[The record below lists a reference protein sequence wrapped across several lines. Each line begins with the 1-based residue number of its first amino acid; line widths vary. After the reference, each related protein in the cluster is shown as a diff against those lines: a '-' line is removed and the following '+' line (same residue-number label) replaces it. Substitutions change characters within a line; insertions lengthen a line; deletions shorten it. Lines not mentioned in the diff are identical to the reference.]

1 MRCFDLRMGRAFD
14 HYGLK
19 SGMVFKGT
27 KRAMDSKQCSLQ
39 VDCIFY
45 SDYGVH
51 YFDSKILISPDVV
64 KFPSNSGKSWS

>member
-1 MRCFDLRMGRAFD
+1 MGRAFD

-27 KRAMDSKQCSLQ
+27 QRAMDSKQCSLQ
-39 VDCIFY
+39 VDFIY

-51 YFDSKILISPDVV
+51 YFDSKILISLDVV
-64 KFPSNSGKSWS
+64 KFPSNSGNHGHN